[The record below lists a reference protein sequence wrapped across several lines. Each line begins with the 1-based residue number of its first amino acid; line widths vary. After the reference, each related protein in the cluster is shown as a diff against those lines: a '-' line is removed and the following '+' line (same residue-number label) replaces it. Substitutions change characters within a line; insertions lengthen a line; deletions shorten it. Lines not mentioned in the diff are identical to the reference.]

1 MNITNAYLSF
11 NIFSKMSSLPN
22 FLRSMVEKAPLAND
36 GSNYSDWYLKL
47 CIVLRLEDLLQILDD
62 PEPVPTDPSKPTETE
77 KEAQKK
83 WKEQEKIV
91 QALILATIGDQ
102 MQRKFI
108 NDSDKE
114 IMSELA
120 KLFTD
125 SARKERYRTTLA
137 LTRCKMMECESVS
150 MHFLR
155 MQTYLEKLE
164 KMNTPM
170 PEELAEDIV
179 LGSLPVSYKS

>member
-1 MNITNAYLSF
+1 
-11 NIFSKMSSLPN
+11 MSSLPN
-22 FLRSMVEKAPLAND
+22 FPRSMVEKSPLAND

-62 PEPVPTDPSKPTETE
+62 PTPEPKDPNTPTDAE

-102 MQRKFI
+102 LQRKFI
-108 NDSDKE
+108 NHSAKA
-114 IMSELA
+114 IMAELE

-125 SARKERYRTTLA
+125 SARKERYRTTIA
-137 LTRCKMMECESVS
+137 LTRCKMVEGEYVSHKSFVMYHCIHKSFISLNEVNNALKTVESY
-150 MHFLR
+150 MGKTKENF
-155 MQTYLEKLE
+155 
-164 KMNTPM
+164 
-170 PEELAEDIV
+170 V
-179 LGSLPVSYKS
+179 LVVASGSKSC

>member
-1 MNITNAYLSF
+1 MPTLLTFVA
-11 NIFSKMSSLPN
+11 KMSSLPN

-62 PEPVPTDPSKPTETE
+62 PAPVPENPNAPTDVE

-102 MQRKFI
+102 LQRKFI
-108 NDSDKE
+108 NHSIRQGDYE
-114 IMSELA
+114 WTSE
-120 KLFTD
+120 TIH
-125 SARKERYRTTLA
+125 R
-137 LTRCKMMECESVS
+137 
-150 MHFLR
+150 
-155 MQTYLEKLE
+155 
-164 KMNTPM
+164 
-170 PEELAEDIV
+170 
-179 LGSLPVSYKS
+179 